1 MHTFPQ
7 PRPAARPAIFSAF
20 LLSVVLLNGCALM
33 QDDLQPPKINLVA
46 IYPESGSMTDLR
58 FRCRLRLDN
67 PNSVAL
73 PIKGGQLELT
83 LADRAAATGQLA
95 DGVTV
100 PARGSEEV
108 EAVVSIGVMSAVSII
123 TSIMSDPNAMLR
135 YKVDGYVD
143 VGMSVLGRIR
153 FDDAGEFS
161 LNGAGD
167 LNSTRL

>member
-7 PRPAARPAIFSAF
+7 PRPAARPSIFSAF